1 MHLSMSVSA
10 TESPGGAHPALRDLA
25 LLQFMPDEVREL
37 VAGSFEPVS
46 FPFGAVIVREGD
58 EADAF
63 YLLVSGSARAVK
75 AGEGGEEVPL
85 NVLGPGDAFG
95 EVALLEGGTRT
106 ATVRASSE
114 VEALRLDRGVFQA
127 LLRANPEIH
136 EYVELSTRT
145 HQLRDFFRL
154 YSAFARLRGDLL
166 AVLLRELRP
175 LSVAQGQQVVKEGE
189 APGPMYIVRD
199 GRLRAF
205 KRKGGGTED
214 VAYLRKGDFF
224 GERSL
229 LKDDIRAATVEAL
242 TDCELLELRPET
254 FHRLMA
260 EKSQF
265 RELIEERAAQYEYKQ
280 LANVPLDFAEELLPA
295 EAAVREGERV
305 IKPAEGEED
314 LLEEQVSYDWGDGFR
329 KPDKRI
335 RRFQHLWQVDE
346 MDCGAACVGMIARHF
361 GRAVSLAHIRRVVF
375 TTTDGTSLA
384 GIAQGAEQLGLAS
397 RAVKA
402 SKSRL
407 DELPVPAVVHWGGNH
422 WIVLY
427 DVQDG
432 RVRVA
437 DPAIGLRRLKREEFE
452 DKWTG
457 YAVLFRHTPEFEQAP
472 VAESTIRWILDFF
485 RPYRR
490 RLLQA
495 FGLALLAAALQMLIP
510 VFSQVIVDSVVADRD
525 YGLLTLLVF
534 AMLGVLVLSV
544 GLTVLQRYLLSWSAV
559 RIDGSALDFLTGRM
573 LQLPVGYFLT
583 RKTGDIERRL
593 AGLRQVRTFAVEQ
606 GVLGLT
612 AAMQLIVAVV
622 LMFVYSWQLALIY
635 LASVPLYA
643 GLMRFSRKRL
653 RPIFDSLEE
662 SFGEYQSRQIDAI
675 KGIETVKAMGAEG
688 SLRKLLL
695 RQWDELAHRLFRAD
709 LTMMLYEAAIQA
721 VTFLSFAIFLWF
733 GALQVLDGNL
743 SVGELVA
750 FNALVLLAN
759 GPIATVLWMW
769 DQLQYSSV
777 LLNRLNDIVDQEPEQ
792 GADHSHLQAVRSLS
806 GRVELR
812 GVGFDYGGP
821 VPIPVLEELTL
832 DVEPG
837 TMVAIIGRS
846 GSGKTTLAK
855 CLAGLLEPTSGVILY
870 DGVDLKTLDY
880 RKLRRHI
887 GFVLQDNHLFDV
899 TITGNIAF
907 GEEEPD
913 MERVEWAAGLA
924 NAHEFVHRLPLG
936 YETRVGETGLR
947 LSAGQR
953 QRIAIARAVYS
964 RPPVLILDEATSSL
978 DTESERAVKENLD
991 ALLEGRTSFVI
1002 AHRLSTVRDADLIVV
1017 LEKGRI
1023 VERGNHDELMNRQ
1036 GIYFYLTSQQ
1046 LGA

>member
-1 MHLSMSVSA
+1 MQ
-10 TESPGGAHPALRDLA
+10 ED
-25 LLQFMPDEVREL
+25 VRKL
-37 VAGSFEPVS
+37 VAESFEPVS

-63 YLLVSGSARAVK
+63 YVLLSGSARAVK
-75 AGEGGEEVPL
+75 TGDAGEDVPF
-85 NVLGPGDAFG
+85 NVLGAGDAFG
-95 EVALLEGGTRT
+95 EVALIEGGTRT

-114 VEALRLDRGVFQA
+114 VEVLRLDRAVFQA
-127 LLRANPEIH
+127 LVRANPEIR
-136 EYVELSTRT
+136 ESVELSART
-145 HQLRDFFRL
+145 HHLRDFFRVH
-154 YSAFARLRGDLL
+154 SAFAGLRGDAL
-166 AVLLRELRP
+166 ATLLRDLRP
-175 LSVAQGQQVVKEGE
+175 VSVEQGRQVVTEGE
-189 APGPMYIVRD
+189 QPGQMYVVQD

-205 KRKGGGTED
+205 KRRDGGTED

-229 LKDDIRAATVEAL
+229 LTGELRAATVHAL
-242 TDCELLELRPET
+242 TDCELLELTPET
-254 FHRLMA
+254 FRKLMD
-260 EKSQF
+260 QDPHF
-265 RELIEERAAQYEYKQ
+265 RELLEERTAQYEYKR

-295 EAAVREGERV
+295 EAAAREGERV

-346 MDCGAACVGMIARHF
+346 MDCGAACLGMITRHF
-361 GRAVSLAHIRRVVF
+361 GRAVSLAHIRRAVF

-384 GIAQGAEQLGLAS
+384 GIAHGAEQLGLAS

-437 DPAIGLRRLKREEFE
+437 DPALGLRRLKREEFE
-452 DKWTG
+452 EKWTG
-457 YAVLFRHTPEFEQAP
+457 YAVLFQYTPEFEEAP
-472 VAESTIRWILDFF
+472 EADSTIRWVLDFF

-495 FGLALLAAALQMLIP
+495 LVLAVVAAGLQMTIP
-510 VFSQVIVDSVVADRD
+510 VFSQVIIDSVISDGD
-525 YGLLTLLVF
+525 YGLLTLLVL
-534 AMLGVLVLSV
+534 AMFGVLVLSIS
-544 GLTVLQRYLLSWSAV
+544 LTVLQRYLLSWTAV
-559 RIDGSALDFLTGRM
+559 RIDGSALDFLTDRM

-583 RKTGDIERRL
+583 RKTGDIERRMS
-593 AGLRQVRTFAVEQ
+593 GLRTVRQFAVEQ
-606 GVLGLT
+606 GVQGLT
-612 AAMQLIVAVV
+612 AAVQIVVAVA
-622 LMFVYSWQLALIY
+622 LMFVYSWKLALVY
-635 LASVPLYA
+635 LATVPLYA

-675 KGIETVKAMGAEG
+675 KSIETVKAMGAEG
-688 SLRKLLL
+688 SLRKIL
-695 RQWDELAHRLFRAD
+695 RRQFDELANRLFRAD
-709 LTMMLYEAAIQA
+709 LTMMLYEAAIQS
-721 VTFLSFAIFLWF
+721 VTFLSFALFLWF
-733 GALQVLDGNL
+733 GALQVLNGDL
-743 SVGELVA
+743 SIGELVA

-759 GPIATVLWMW
+759 APTAVVLWMW
-769 DQLQYSSV
+769 DQLQLSSV
-777 LLNRLNDIVDQEPEQ
+777 LLNRLNDIIDQEPEQ
-792 GADHSHLQAVRSLS
+792 GSDRSHLQSVRSLS
-806 GRVELR
+806 GHVELR

-832 DVEPG
+832 EVEPG
-837 TMVAIIGRS
+837 TMVAIVGRS
-846 GSGKTTLAK
+846 GSGKTTLVK
-855 CLAGLLEPTSGVILY
+855 CLAGLLEPTAGTILY
-870 DGVDLKTLDY
+870 DGVDLRTLDY
-880 RKLRRHI
+880 RELRRQI
-887 GFVLQDNHLFDV
+887 GFVLQDNHLFDESV
-899 TITGNIAF
+899 AQNIAF
-907 GEEEPD
+907 GEEQPD

-953 QRIAIARAVYS
+953 QRVAIARAVYS
-964 RPPVLILDEATSSL
+964 RPPLLLLDEATSSL
-978 DTESERAVKENLD
+978 DTESERAVKQNLD
-991 ALLEGRTSFVI
+991 SLLEGRTSFVI
-1002 AHRLSTVRDADLIVV
+1002 AHRLSTVRDADLIIV

-1023 VERGNHDELMNRQ
+1023 VERGNHHELMERQ
-1036 GIYFYLTSQQ
+1036 GIYFYLVSQQ
-1046 LGA
+1046 LGE